1 MIGNLGQLSQSA
13 VNDLARG
20 PQKPGEG
27 CEKVCPSLGTPLGSE
42 EWRAVDTPSS
52 RCVSR
57 DDLGH
62 GGRTPKNLP
71 PNDRVNQRGRMCCA
85 QQSFSL
91 FFCSRSRPGERTH
104 RGAGGIDWSGKDSHQ
119 HRDQSL
125 GPADRTILENRLGVV
140 GQAAAGGSVRPSRMF
155 VQTGV
160 RLRWTA
166 GEMWL
171 AGEWL
176 NRWSVS
182 SFSQN
187 SSAGRTPPADS
198 SR

>member
-1 MIGNLGQLSQSA
+1 MIWLGDPKSLVRDVKRFAQALAHHSGVRSGELSTRPPRVVFRETIWVMGEERPRIFRQTTGSTKEGECA
-13 VNDLARG
+13 VPNSHS
-20 PQKPGEG
+20 
-27 CEKVCPSLGTPLGSE
+27 PS
-42 EWRAVDTPSS
+42 
-52 RCVSR
+52 
-57 DDLGH
+57 
-62 GGRTPKNLP
+62 
-71 PNDRVNQRGRMCCA
+71 
-85 QQSFSL
+85 
-91 FFCSRSRPGERTH
+91 FFCSRSRPGERIH

-155 VQTGV
+155 VHTGV